1 MQGSRVV
8 VVFAVL
14 AAIVFVFAI
23 ALLVYRSEGAALNWH
38 MGDSDPVLI
47 FYPSGDDL
55 YVISAS
61 NVSLVNEA
69 GKAQWTTPFAST
81 QYSTMGSDGLLY
93 LYSADRG
100 LNVVYPNGTL
110 NLISHADIDRPP
122 VVGDDGSIYL
132 RSWSQLSAMDASGME
147 LWNTSSVISDPV
159 VDSQGY
165 VYFFTR
171 PPDNITDVFLDCMS
185 PDGTMRWSIFYDK
198 FDGGTAL
205 KPAKADGVFVYDELT
220 GAFSHMDR
228 YGNVTWDHSMT
239 YLGQYDLV
247 GDEKDRIYL
256 FYLWGTVHV
265 IDQRGNLLSKFNPVV
280 TYNVNLTYVP
290 AVYNDTTYA
299 IGDGKYPD
307 TAVLYALNLNGS
319 LKWKREI
326 NSSIAPNIYTGKDIV
341 CIDTEVNAGRQLVPK
356 LYVLS
361 DTGDLKYTYN
371 LGDGHRWEQVYV
383 NRNDTVF
390 ARTYGD
396 ILYALKG

>member
-8 VVFAVL
+8 SVFAAIAVL
-14 AAIVFVFAI
+14 VLIFAI
-23 ALLVYRSEGAALNWH
+23 ALLVYRSEGAVLNWH
-38 MGDSDPVLI
+38 MGDSDPVLN
-47 FYPSGDDL
+47 FYQSGDDL

-61 NVSLVNEA
+61 NISLVNES
-69 GKAQWTTPFAST
+69 GKAQWTTPFANT
-81 QYSTMGSDGLLY
+81 QYSTMGNDGRLY
-93 LYSADRG
+93 VYSADRG

-110 NLISHADIDRPP
+110 NILSHVDINRPP
-122 VVGDDGSIYL
+122 VVGDDGTLYL
-132 RSWSQLSAMDASGME
+132 RSWSQLSALGTSGSE
-147 LWNTSSVISDPV
+147 LWNTTSVISDPV
-159 VDSQGY
+159 VDTKGY

-185 PDGTMRWSIFYDK
+185 PDGTLRWSIYYDK
-198 FDGGTAL
+198 YDGGTAL

-220 GAFSHMDR
+220 GVFSHMDR

-247 GDEKDRIYL
+247 EDEKDRIYL

-265 IDQRGNLLSKFNPVV
+265 IDERGALVSKFNPVV

-307 TAVLYALNLNGS
+307 TAVLYALNLDGT
-319 LKWKREI
+319 LKWEREI
-326 NSSIAPNIYTGKDIV
+326 NSSVAPTIYTGKDIV
-341 CIDTEVNAGRQLVPK
+341 CIDTEVKVGSQLVPK
-356 LYVLS
+356 LYVI
-361 DTGDLKYTYN
+361 GDSGQLKYTYN
-371 LGDGHRWEQVYV
+371 SGDGQRWEQVYI
-383 NRNDTVF
+383 NMNDTIF